1 MNAAAIKEHLKM
13 LMELEKEVYTQNQV
27 IASLEYQLSCLP
39 DAHRY
44 TRPVY
49 TEANSNYQI
58 SGLTWLCFG
67 SALIFLL
74 LAPVSDAIINSDW
87 GIMGLLLF
95 PILLIFYLARS
106 FAIPCAIFLF
116 AAGIIV
122 FFVER
127 NNQSDARYAAKQ
139 QSKKSYET
147 AMATYNRAVEQDR
160 LRVERERPKKLLL
173 QGQLKTLKD
182 AHKKTVD
189 TLNKLYNKGVIH
201 KKYWGLVP
209 ICSLYGYFDTGVC
222 TQLEGHEGAYNKYDT
237 ECRLDRII
245 SKLDQ
250 VIQRLDEI
258 KALQQDLYEA
268 IEESNC
274 KVGQLI
280 RNSERIS
287 DQLTG
292 IQSQGAE
299 LNARIANLQTTS
311 DINLYVN
318 ACAKREL
325 EYMNRANRIFQQIN
339 RRPRIPGGGVFFV
352 PTSEPAFS
360 ARSTPYN
367 KVYLI
372 FYLLI
377 KEDALCCKPHPR
389 PPRLCFRPASPA
401 TTSTSATTPSWKKS

>member
-1 MNAAAIKEHLKM
+1 MDNIRGKKDGVIMNAAAIKEHLKM

-189 TLNKLYNKGVIH
+189 TLNKLYNKGVI
-201 KKYWGLVP
+201 L
-209 ICSLYGYFDTGVC
+209 SLI
-222 TQLEGHEGAYNKYDT
+222 H
-237 ECRLDRII
+237 I
-245 SKLDQ
+245 
-250 VIQRLDEI
+250 
-258 KALQQDLYEA
+258 
-268 IEESNC
+268 
-274 KVGQLI
+274 
-280 RNSERIS
+280 
-287 DQLTG
+287 
-292 IQSQGAE
+292 
-299 LNARIANLQTTS
+299 
-311 DINLYVN
+311 
-318 ACAKREL
+318 
-325 EYMNRANRIFQQIN
+325 
-339 RRPRIPGGGVFFV
+339 
-352 PTSEPAFS
+352 
-360 ARSTPYN
+360 
-367 KVYLI
+367 
-372 FYLLI
+372 
-377 KEDALCCKPHPR
+377 
-389 PPRLCFRPASPA
+389 
-401 TTSTSATTPSWKKS
+401 

>member
-147 AMATYNRAVEQDR
+147 AMATYNRAVEQD
-160 LRVERERPKKLLL
+160 
-173 QGQLKTLKD
+173 
-182 AHKKTVD
+182 
-189 TLNKLYNKGVIH
+189 
-201 KKYWGLVP
+201 
-209 ICSLYGYFDTGVC
+209 
-222 TQLEGHEGAYNKYDT
+222 
-237 ECRLDRII
+237 
-245 SKLDQ
+245 
-250 VIQRLDEI
+250 
-258 KALQQDLYEA
+258 
-268 IEESNC
+268 
-274 KVGQLI
+274 
-280 RNSERIS
+280 
-287 DQLTG
+287 
-292 IQSQGAE
+292 
-299 LNARIANLQTTS
+299 
-311 DINLYVN
+311 
-318 ACAKREL
+318 
-325 EYMNRANRIFQQIN
+325 
-339 RRPRIPGGGVFFV
+339 
-352 PTSEPAFS
+352 
-360 ARSTPYN
+360 
-367 KVYLI
+367 
-372 FYLLI
+372 
-377 KEDALCCKPHPR
+377 
-389 PPRLCFRPASPA
+389 
-401 TTSTSATTPSWKKS
+401 

>member
-1 MNAAAIKEHLKM
+1 MVVLWQRTYIPFVSTRIRCHHQFRLGNYGL
-13 LMELEKEVYTQNQV
+13 
-27 IASLEYQLSCLP
+27 ASLSYSFNFLP
-39 DAHRY
+39 CQ
-44 TRPVY
+44 V
-49 TEANSNYQI
+49 
-58 SGLTWLCFG
+58 
-67 SALIFLL
+67 
-74 LAPVSDAIINSDW
+74 
-87 GIMGLLLF
+87 
-95 PILLIFYLARS
+95 

-325 EYMNRANRIFQQIN
+325 EYMNRANRIF
-339 RRPRIPGGGVFFV
+339 
-352 PTSEPAFS
+352 
-360 ARSTPYN
+360 
-367 KVYLI
+367 
-372 FYLLI
+372 
-377 KEDALCCKPHPR
+377 
-389 PPRLCFRPASPA
+389 
-401 TTSTSATTPSWKKS
+401 

>member
-1 MNAAAIKEHLKM
+1 
-13 LMELEKEVYTQNQV
+13 
-27 IASLEYQLSCLP
+27 
-39 DAHRY
+39 
-44 TRPVY
+44 
-49 TEANSNYQI
+49 
-58 SGLTWLCFG
+58 
-67 SALIFLL
+67 
-74 LAPVSDAIINSDW
+74 
-87 GIMGLLLF
+87 MGLFLF

-258 KALQQDLYEA
+258 KELQQDLYDA

-287 DQLTG
+287 DQLSG

-325 EYMNRANRIFQQIN
+325 EYMNRANRIF
-339 RRPRIPGGGVFFV
+339 
-352 PTSEPAFS
+352 
-360 ARSTPYN
+360 
-367 KVYLI
+367 
-372 FYLLI
+372 
-377 KEDALCCKPHPR
+377 
-389 PPRLCFRPASPA
+389 
-401 TTSTSATTPSWKKS
+401 

>member
-139 QSKKSYET
+139 QSKK
-147 AMATYNRAVEQDR
+147 
-160 LRVERERPKKLLL
+160 
-173 QGQLKTLKD
+173 
-182 AHKKTVD
+182 TVD

-258 KALQQDLYEA
+258 KELQQDLYEA

-325 EYMNRANRIFQQIN
+325 EYMNRANRIF
-339 RRPRIPGGGVFFV
+339 
-352 PTSEPAFS
+352 
-360 ARSTPYN
+360 
-367 KVYLI
+367 
-372 FYLLI
+372 
-377 KEDALCCKPHPR
+377 
-389 PPRLCFRPASPA
+389 
-401 TTSTSATTPSWKKS
+401 

>member
-1 MNAAAIKEHLKM
+1 M
-13 LMELEKEVYTQNQV
+13 LFVL
-27 IASLEYQLSCLP
+27 
-39 DAHRY
+39 
-44 TRPVY
+44 
-49 TEANSNYQI
+49 
-58 SGLTWLCFG
+58 
-67 SALIFLL
+67 
-74 LAPVSDAIINSDW
+74 
-87 GIMGLLLF
+87 GLLLYDF
-95 PILLIFYLARS
+95 RGFFWEIALLAFIV
-106 FAIPCAIFLF
+106 
-116 AAGIIV
+116 GIIA
-122 FFVER
+122 FFISR
-127 NNQSDARYAAKQ
+127 LNASDAQHSADVE
-139 QSKKSYET
+139 SKKRYD
-147 AMATYNRAVEQDR
+147 AALKAYNLSVEQDR

-173 QGQLKTLKD
+173 QGQLKTLKN

-258 KALQQDLYEA
+258 KELQQDLYDA

-287 DQLTG
+287 DQLSG

-325 EYMNRANRIFQQIN
+325 EYMNRANRIF
-339 RRPRIPGGGVFFV
+339 
-352 PTSEPAFS
+352 
-360 ARSTPYN
+360 
-367 KVYLI
+367 
-372 FYLLI
+372 
-377 KEDALCCKPHPR
+377 
-389 PPRLCFRPASPA
+389 
-401 TTSTSATTPSWKKS
+401 

>member
-27 IASLEYQLSCLP
+27 IASLEHQLSCLP
-39 DAHRY
+39 DAHQY
-44 TRPVY
+44 TKPIY
-49 TEANSNYQI
+49 TEFKSNYQI
-58 SGLTWLCFG
+58 SGHTWLCFG
-67 SALIFLL
+67 CALICLL

-87 GIMGLLLF
+87 GIGIMSLLLF
-95 PILLIFYLARS
+95 PILIFSYVARS
-106 FAIPCAIFLF
+106 FAIPCAIF
-116 AAGIIV
+116 
-122 FFVER
+122 FFVIGTIIFFIEKAEKTEAR
-127 NNQSDARYAAKQ
+127 LDAQ
-139 QSKKSYET
+139 IQSKKSYET
-147 AMATYNRAVEQDR
+147 SLATYNRSVEQDK
-160 LRVERERPKKLLL
+160 LRVERERPKKQLL
-173 QGQLKTLKD
+173 QGQLKTLKA
-182 AHKKTVD
+182 AHQKTVD

-245 SKLDQ
+245 VKLDQ

-258 KALQQDLYEA
+258 KDLQQDLFEA

-274 KVGQLI
+274 KVNQLI
-280 RNSERIS
+280 RNCEQIS
-287 DQLTG
+287 SQLNG

-325 EYMNRANRIFQQIN
+325 EYMNRANRIF
-339 RRPRIPGGGVFFV
+339 
-352 PTSEPAFS
+352 
-360 ARSTPYN
+360 
-367 KVYLI
+367 
-372 FYLLI
+372 
-377 KEDALCCKPHPR
+377 
-389 PPRLCFRPASPA
+389 
-401 TTSTSATTPSWKKS
+401 

>member
-13 LMELEKEVYTQNQV
+13 LMDLEKEVYTQNQV

-67 SALIFLL
+67 NALIFLL

-280 RNSERIS
+280 RDSERIS

-325 EYMNRANRIFQQIN
+325 EYMNRANRIF
-339 RRPRIPGGGVFFV
+339 
-352 PTSEPAFS
+352 
-360 ARSTPYN
+360 
-367 KVYLI
+367 
-372 FYLLI
+372 
-377 KEDALCCKPHPR
+377 
-389 PPRLCFRPASPA
+389 
-401 TTSTSATTPSWKKS
+401 